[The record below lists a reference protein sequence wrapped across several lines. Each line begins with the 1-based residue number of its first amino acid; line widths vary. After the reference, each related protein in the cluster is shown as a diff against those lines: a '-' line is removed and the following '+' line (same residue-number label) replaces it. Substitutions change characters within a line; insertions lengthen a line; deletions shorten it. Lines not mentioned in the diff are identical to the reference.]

1 MGDIERQL
9 RWALIC
15 GIDVHWYALICGIAV
30 ALMGT
35 GTWHFWGHT
44 DHQGTLIISALM
56 ITALKLGESKQQDTD
71 PPSEWL
77 CRGHVSRSLII
88 G

>member
-15 GIDVHWYALICGIAV
+15 GIVV
-30 ALMGT
+30 ALMDT
-35 GTWHFWGHT
+35 DRWHFWGHT

-56 ITALKLGESKQQDTD
+56 ITDYRLSSRAVSVTAREERNSDNRHFPCL
-71 PPSEWL
+71 
-77 CRGHVSRSLII
+77 HVISCDWPQLIT
-88 G
+88 

>member
-15 GIDVHWYALICGIAV
+15 GINVHWYV

-35 GTWHFWGHT
+35 GTG
-44 DHQGTLIISALM
+44 
-56 ITALKLGESKQQDTD
+56 
-71 PPSEWL
+71 
-77 CRGHVSRSLII
+77 RGGLTTH
-88 G
+88 GAPGQ

>member
-1 MGDIERQL
+1 MGDTERQL

-15 GIDVHWYALICGIAV
+15 DIDVHWL

-35 GTWHFWGHT
+35 GRWRCWGYT

-56 ITALKLGESKQQDTD
+56 ISV
-71 PPSEWL
+71 
-77 CRGHVSRSLII
+77 H
-88 G
+88 